1 VEARTIINEPA
12 TAHERV
18 RALADAVRNN
28 ELTTEARSAM
38 VALLL
43 TVDAAARL
51 VPKVLEHY
59 PDCDA
64 AAVGYLTGNWQP
76 VATAYADLLVT
87 ITRPSGEG
95 NAA

>member
-1 VEARTIINEPA
+1 MINEPA

-43 TVDAAARL
+43 TVDVAARL
-51 VPKVLEHY
+51 APKVREHC

-64 AAVGYLTGNWQP
+64 AAVGYLTGN
-76 VATAYADLLVT
+76 
-87 ITRPSGEG
+87 
-95 NAA
+95 